1 MVILQVNILKN
12 HSKKKVILLNQDNQR
27 LKEIKEML
35 SVYYY
40 ELDKSDSISD
50 CLKLQEHIDKLENE
64 EKQILARCDV
74 II

>member
-1 MVILQVNILKN
+1 M
-12 HSKKKVILLNQDNQR
+12 NQDNQR

-50 CLKLQEHIDKLENE
+50 CLKLQEHIDALELE

>member
-1 MVILQVNILKN
+1 MNL
-12 HSKKKVILLNQDNQR
+12 DNQR

-35 SVYYY
+35 SVYYK

-50 CLKLQEHIDKLENE
+50 CLQIQEHIDKLELE
-64 EKQILARCDV
+64 EKQILERCDV

>member
-1 MVILQVNILKN
+1 MRK
-12 HSKKKVILLNQDNQR
+12 LNLDNQR

-35 SVYYY
+35 SAYYH

-50 CLKLQEHIDKLENE
+50 CLLIQDHIDKLETE
-64 EKQILARCDV
+64 EKEILQRCDV